1 MQLKLDDIIESQK
14 ILDQTI
20 QVRHNTSYEKTLA
33 ELKLALFV
41 ELGELANEVRSFK
54 F

>member
-1 MQLKLDDIIESQK
+1 MIIDVNDILKLQAE
-14 ILDQTI
+14 LDNTIQTKHHVTYQTI
-20 QVRHNTSYEKTLA
+20 YE
-33 ELKLALFV
+33 ELQLALLV

>member
-1 MQLKLDDIIESQK
+1 MQFKLNDIIEAQK
-14 ILDQTI
+14 ILDQAI
-20 QVRHNTSYEKTLA
+20 QKKHNTNYEKVLE